1 MKYLIV
7 FFLLGVF
14 SGDKNYRLINQPI
27 PEISG
32 ETLGG
37 KKIDKAF
44 FKGKVTLVNFMAL
57 GCQPCMKELPFLHEL
72 DSVYRN
78 NNFQVLCIA
87 PHSRERLQ
95 AFNSD
100 VKSAYSGFRK
110 AIGVELIKVNLLPE
124 CEISKKEPSDDE
136 YHLTLNHDC
145 ETISVE
151 FDVEAYPMT
160 FIVDKEGIIRKI
172 EFGYPMGASD
182 TIYKQ
187 GIIKEIETWLQ

>member
-7 FFLLGVF
+7 FFLFGVF

-32 ETLGG
+32 ETIDG

-44 FKGKVTLVNFMAL
+44 FQGKVTLVNFMAL

-100 VKSAYSGFRK
+100 IKSPLSGFRK
-110 AIGVELIKVNLLPE
+110 VSGVEVIKVNLLPE
-124 CEISKKEPSDDE
+124 CEITKKEPSDDE